1 MKKTILKTVLFA
13 SAFGVIMSCSDDD
26 SNITTPALTVSKEA
40 VVLNHANIV
49 AENYSDSYNKAVTL
63 QTKVNTFI
71 TTPTAAGLTAAIQ
84 AWLDARE
91 PYGQTEVYRE
101 TNSPIDV
108 EQSADTPWGIENEGQ
123 LNAWPCDEGYIDY
136 VLAGTEAYAGTHTGG
151 IIAGTDVINAA
162 LITGAN
168 EGGTGSPEKNV
179 STGWHAIEFLLW
191 GQDNTA
197 PIDNLAGQRPFTD
210 YTTEANAARR
220 KTYLKTATDL
230 VVADLLALKNTW
242 AVGGTYRTV
251 FDALDTDVALAQFIN
266 GAKFIAGEELST
278 ERMIAPVNS
287 TAGINNSGQE
297 DEHSCFSDNTH
308 RDVYANAQGVFN
320 VIYGSYGSIE
330 GASFYQ
336 LVLQE
341 NTVQAGKLKAAAD
354 AAKIT
359 IDAIANN
366 TKPFDLLIVEEN
378 STDSPLGPVMQGVV
392 ALQTLGDEISASA
405 SVLGINLN

>member
-13 SAFGVIMSCSDDD
+13 SAFGAIMSCSDDD
-26 SNITTPALTVSKEA
+26 SNITTPSLTVSKEA
-40 VVLNHANIV
+40 VVLNHATMV
-49 AENYSDSYNKAVTL
+49 AKNYSDSYDKAVIL

-71 TTPTAAGLTAAIQ
+71 ATPTAAGLTAAKQ

-91 PYGQTEVYRE
+91 SYGQTEVYRE

-108 EQSADTPWGIENEGQ
+108 EQSANTPWGIENEGQ

-136 VLAGTEAYAGTHTGG
+136 VQAGTEAYAGSHSGG
-151 IIAGTDVINAA
+151 IIAGVDVINTA
-162 LITGAN
+162 LITSAN

-197 PIDNLAGQRPFTD
+197 PIDDLAGQRPFTD
-210 YTTEANAARR
+210 YTTEGNAARR
-220 KTYLKTATDL
+220 KTYLQTATDL

-251 FDALDTDVALAQFIN
+251 FDALDKNVALKQFIN
-266 GAKFIAGEELST
+266 GAKFIAGEELSS

-287 TAGINNSGQE
+287 TGGINNSGQE

-308 RDVYANAQGVFN
+308 RDIYANAQGVFN
-320 VIYGSYGSIE
+320 VIYGTYGSIE

-336 LVLQE
+336 LVLQVDA
-341 NTVQAGKLKAAAD
+341 VQAGKLKAAAD
-354 AAKIT
+354 AAKIK
-359 IDAIANN
+359 INAIANH

-378 STDSPLGPVMQGVV
+378 STDSPLGPVMQGVK

-405 SVLGINLN
+405 SVIGINLN